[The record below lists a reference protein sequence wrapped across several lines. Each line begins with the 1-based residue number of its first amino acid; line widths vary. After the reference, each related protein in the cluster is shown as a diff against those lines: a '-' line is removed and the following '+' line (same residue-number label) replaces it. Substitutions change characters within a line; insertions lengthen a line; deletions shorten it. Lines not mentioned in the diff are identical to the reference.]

1 MTRGSVDSKIVLV
14 LHVESIT
21 TLSAFFL
28 ILPGIARMLTFTGP
42 KETNICTWQTHVLPA
57 MP

>member
-21 TLSAFFL
+21 TFSAFFL

-42 KETNICTWQTHVLPA
+42 KETNICT
-57 MP
+57 